1 LIARRVAD
9 QQFDL
14 FVPYISD
21 LPLRDQRETM
31 ERPFFSLAKRKRL
44 KPIEYVSPNGEVF
57 VNVFPNTEFGMATI
71 WDADVLIWAASQ
83 LNNLR
88 KQGKNDLP
96 RTLHFQPYDLLKTIG
111 RPTGGH
117 QYHLLREALGR
128 LQATSI
134 VTNIRAQKGK
144 KHRQFSWIESWT
156 DHVDDESQQS
166 KGMGL
171 TLSDW
176 FHEGILMDGGLLSI
190 DPVYFTITGGRERW
204 LYRVA
209 RKHAGGAGEGGFAIS
224 LPTLFEKSGAEGTYR
239 RFKFEMQAIVRHND
253 LPGFDLSLQFT
264 TSREPSL
271 RMCRRAV
278 AHAEGEPGRRRAASA
293 TQPTTEPRQS
303 LQLFSHRLTDETLA
317 RVRRDFPMWD
327 VYAIKAEFDAWLAD
341 NDKRR
346 PDDYQAAFYGFMRRH
361 DAKNHHPGRA
371 FPICR

>member
-1 LIARRVAD
+1 V
-9 QQFDL
+9 
-14 FVPYISD
+14 
-21 LPLRDQRETM
+21 
-31 ERPFFSLAKRKRL
+31 
-44 KPIEYVSPNGEVF
+44 
-57 VNVFPNTEFGMATI
+57 
-71 WDADVLIWAASQ
+71 
-83 LNNLR
+83 
-88 KQGKNDLP
+88 
-96 RTLHFQPYDLLKTIG
+96 
-111 RPTGGH
+111 
-117 QYHLLREALGR
+117 
-128 LQATSI
+128 
-134 VTNIRAQKGK
+134 
-144 KHRQFSWIESWT
+144 
-156 DHVDDESQQS
+156 
-166 KGMGL
+166 
-171 TLSDW
+171 
-176 FHEGILMDGGLLSI
+176 
-190 DPVYFTITGGRERW
+190 
-204 LYRVA
+204 YRVA
-209 RKHAGGAGEGGFAIS
+209 RKHAGGAGEEGFAIS